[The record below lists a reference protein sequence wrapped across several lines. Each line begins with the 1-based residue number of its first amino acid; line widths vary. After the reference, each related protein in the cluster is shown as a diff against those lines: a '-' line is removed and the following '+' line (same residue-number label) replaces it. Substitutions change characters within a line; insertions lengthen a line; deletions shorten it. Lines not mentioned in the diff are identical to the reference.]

1 MAIFNRKQNKE
12 KMPGKQLAGLNVLF
26 TNIKKIYVKYMTN
39 LGAHVFHYGK
49 FSVIKAFEMIIKTC
63 RFLAVK
69 TVCIFKK
76 LGGSVLKLVKHLTAK
91 PVTCIKAFGDSVLA
105 KKKSKGLVPAIG
117 HGFSY
122 LGKSAWHSK
131 GILVKSFNYVAPV
144 VAIVFFV
151 SLITYAKD
159 EKYAISVECNGKVVG
174 YIKDEGVADEAQ
186 QILQERINYVEG
198 DKEIIVQPKLSVKK
212 LSSEATIYD
221 GSELAEKMIKYS
233 DADLEDGY
241 GIYINE
247 KFQGAVKDG
256 TKIKSSLNSILSKYS
271 TGNSSDVAEFVDK
284 VEIKEGLYLKSGIIS
299 EDEFVNKISSNK
311 QVDAYYTIVKGDAPS
326 LIAQKVGIPYSKL
339 KSMNPKIETDCFIGQ
354 KVLINRSQPFLSVK
368 ITKEIEYDE
377 SIAYSTEKV
386 SDPTMYK
393 GNSKVLVT
401 GQNGLAHIKAN
412 VSIIDGSEDSRTIIS
427 KDIIKPTVNQKVAQG
442 SKPNPGFS
450 DASYSSVVASGDR
463 MLWPTGGGRNYIT
476 THFMHY
482 GHRGID
488 IASSGVHLPI
498 YAAQEGTVIEACW
511 RNSYGKT
518 ILISHGNGL
527 TTRYAHMTQLNV
539 AAGTHVSKGQVIGVM
554 GNTGNSYGVHLHF
567 EVQQYGRLLNP
578 LNFLR

>member
-1 MAIFNRKQNKE
+1 
-12 KMPGKQLAGLNVLF
+12 
-26 TNIKKIYVKYMTN
+26 
-39 LGAHVFHYGK
+39 
-49 FSVIKAFEMIIKTC
+49 
-63 RFLAVK
+63 
-69 TVCIFKK
+69 
-76 LGGSVLKLVKHLTAK
+76 
-91 PVTCIKAFGDSVLA
+91 
-105 KKKSKGLVPAIG
+105 
-117 HGFSY
+117 
-122 LGKSAWHSK
+122 
-131 GILVKSFNYVAPV
+131 
-144 VAIVFFV
+144 
-151 SLITYAKD
+151 
-159 EKYAISVECNGKVVG
+159 
-174 YIKDEGVADEAQ
+174 
-186 QILQERINYVEG
+186 
-198 DKEIIVQPKLSVKK
+198 
-212 LSSEATIYD
+212 
-221 GSELAEKMIKYS
+221 MIKYS
-233 DADLEDGY
+233 DADLENAY
-241 GIYINE
+241 GIYING
-247 KFQGAVKDG
+247 KFQGAVTDG
-256 TKIKSSLNSILSKYS
+256 TKIKASLSSILSKYS
-271 TGNSSDVAEFVDK
+271 TGNSSDTVDFVDK
-284 VEIKEGLYLKSGIIS
+284 VELKEGLYLKSGIIN
-299 EDEFVNKISSNK
+299 EDEFVNKISGNK

-339 KSMNPKIETDCFIGQ
+339 KAMNPKIETDCFIGQ

-377 SIAYSTEKV
+377 SIAYHTEKV

-401 GQNGLAHIKAN
+401 GQNGSAHIKAK
-412 VSIIDGSEDSRTIIS
+412 VSLVDGSEDSRTIIS
-427 KDIIKPTVNQKVAQG
+427 KNVIKQAVNQKVAQG

>member
-1 MAIFNRKQNKE
+1 MAIFNRKQNNE
-12 KMPGKQLAGLNVLF
+12 KMPEKQLAGLNVLF
-26 TNIKKIYVKYMTN
+26 SNIKKTYVKYMIN
-39 LGAHVFHYGK
+39 VGAHVFHYGK
-49 FSVIKAFEMIIKTC
+49 FSVSKVFTMTVKACKLLAAKT
-63 RFLAVK
+63 AH
-69 TVCIFKK
+69 IFKK
-76 LGGSVLKLVKHLTAK
+76 LGSSVLKLVKHLTAK
-91 PVTCIKAFGDSVLA
+91 PVACVKAFGASVSE

-131 GILVKSFNYVAPV
+131 GTLVKSFNYVAPV
-144 VAIVFFV
+144 VAIVFFI

-186 QILQERINYVEG
+186 QIIQERINYVEG
-198 DKEIIVQPKLSVKK
+198 DKEIVVQPKLSVKK

-233 DADLEDGY
+233 DADIEEGY

-247 KFQGAVKDG
+247 KFQGAVTDG
-256 TKIKSSLNSILSKYS
+256 TKIKASLSSILSKYS
-271 TGNSSDVAEFVDK
+271 TGNSSDVVEFVDK
-284 VEIKEGLYLKSGIIS
+284 VEVKEGLYLKSGIIN
-299 EDEFVNKISSNK
+299 EDEFINKISGDK
-311 QVDAYYTIVKGDAPS
+311 QVDAYYTVIKGDAPS

-339 KSMNPKIETDCFIGQ
+339 KAMNPKIETECFIGQ

-393 GNSKVLVT
+393 ENSKVLVN
-401 GQNGLAHIKAN
+401 GQNGSAHIKAK
-412 VSIIDGSEDSRTIIS
+412 VSLIDGSEDSRTIIS
-427 KDIIKPTVNQKVAQG
+427 KDIIKPAVNQKVAQG
-442 SKPNPGFS
+442 SKPNPGYS
-450 DASYSSVVASGDR
+450 NASYSSVVATGSK
-463 MLWPTGGGRNYIT
+463 MLWPTGGGRNYISCY
-476 THFMHY
+476 FMSY

-488 IASSGVHLPI
+488 IASNGARLPI
-498 YAAQEGTVIEACW
+498 YAAQEGTVIQSGW
-511 RNSYGKT
+511 SGSYGKKVV
-518 ILISHGNGL
+518 ISHGNGV
-527 TTRYAHMTQLNV
+527 TTLYGHMSQINV
-539 AAGTHVSKGQVIGVM
+539 GVGTHVNKGQVIGVM
-554 GNTGNSYGVHLHF
+554 GSTGNSTGVHLHF

-578 LNFLR
+578 LNYLK

>member
-49 FSVIKAFEMIIKTC
+49 FSVAKAFEMIVKTC
-63 RFLAVK
+63 RLLAVK
-69 TVCIFKK
+69 TAHILKK

-91 PVTCIKAFGDSVLA
+91 PVARIKVFSASVSE

-131 GILVKSFNYVAPV
+131 GLLVKSFNYVAPV

-151 SLITYAKD
+151 SLVTYAKD

-233 DADLEDGY
+233 DADIENAY

-247 KFQGAVKDG
+247 KFQGAVADG
-256 TKIKSSLNSILSKYS
+256 TKIKASLSSILAKYS
-271 TGNSSDVAEFVDK
+271 TGSSSDAVEFVDK
-284 VEIKEGLYLKSGIIS
+284 VEIKEGLYLKSGIIN

-311 QVDAYYTIVKGDAPS
+311 QVDAYYTVVKGDAPS

-339 KSMNPKIETDCFIGQ
+339 KAMNPKIETDCFIGQ

-377 SIAYSTEKV
+377 SIAYHTEKV

-393 GNSKVLVT
+393 GNSKILVT
-401 GQNGLAHIKAN
+401 GQNGSAHIKAK
-412 VSIIDGSEDSRTIIS
+412 VSLVDGSEDSRTIIS
-427 KDIIKPTVNQKVAQG
+427 KNVIKQAVNQKVAQG
-442 SKPNPGFS
+442 SKPNPGYS
-450 DASYSSVVASGDR
+450 DASYSSVAASGGG
-463 MLWPTGGGRNYIT
+463 MLWPTGIGRNYIST
-476 THFMHY
+476 YFMSY

-488 IASSGVHLPI
+488 IASNGAHLPI
-498 YAAQEGTVIEACW
+498 YAAQGGTVIESGW
-511 RNSYGKT
+511 SGSYGRRVV
-518 ILISHGNGL
+518 ISHGNGV
-527 TTRYAHMTQLNV
+527 TTLYGHMSQINV
-539 AAGTHVSKGQVIGVM
+539 GVGTHINKGQVIGVM
-554 GNTGNSYGVHLHF
+554 GSTGNSTGVHLHF